1 MSKKKGSNDGRG
13 DAKGSAAGTDAGTAA
28 GNGESSSTAGR
39 TPLASLKTK
48 PFDRNLAITKMG
60 VDAGARIAFHTVGNL
75 FRSRDDREEANRQFY
90 TERAQALVNE
100 LGQLKGSIMKAGQM
114 LSLYGQY
121 FLPPEAIDVLST
133 LQDSSQPVAWP
144 VVEAQLRDVLGEKV
158 NELDI
163 DPDPIGAAS
172 LGQAHLAT
180 VRATGEK
187 VVVKIQYPG
196 VANAIDSDI
205 RTLSRLLITARLAPK
220 ALDLTPVFTEVR
232 EMLERECD
240 YDQERVFTQTFGQRL
255 ASDERFIVPQVH
267 ERFCGPRVLTT
278 SYEPGLSVRDGAVQQ
293 ISQQRRNRLGTAFVD
308 LFLTEFFQWHMVQTD
323 PHFGNYRIRLGEAA
337 DGSQDRI
344 VLLDFG
350 ATRPFENSFVKS
362 YTKIVR
368 GALEGDT
375 DHTIEGTL
383 DIKLLGPQTPRT
395 VLENFASLAELIV
408 EPFRDVRDPRVP
420 ERLRGGAGGYL
431 FGQSDIG
438 TRVSQKAALSAMS
451 VHFQIPP
458 REIVFLH
465 RRMTGVL
472 VTLAA
477 LHTELN
483 LGPAVRAQLQSVGR

>member
-1 MSKKKGSNDGRG
+1 MSKKRPDGSPH
-13 DAKGSAAGTDAGTAA
+13 
-28 GNGESSSTAGR
+28 NGLSDKA
-39 TPLASLKTK
+39 PLANLKTR

-60 VDAGARIAFHTVGNL
+60 VDAGTRIAIHTVGNL
-75 FRSRDDREEANRQFY
+75 FRSKDNREEANRQFY
-90 TERAQALVNE
+90 TERAQALVEE

-121 FLPPEAIDVLST
+121 FLPPDAIEVLST

-144 VVEAQLRDVLGEKV
+144 LIEAQLRSVLGRRID
-158 NELDI
+158 ELDI
-163 DPDPIGAAS
+163 DPNPIGAAS
-172 LGQAHLAT
+172 LGQAHVAT
-180 VRATGEK
+180 VRATGER

-196 VANAIDSDI
+196 VADAIDSDI
-205 RTLSRLLITARLAPK
+205 RTLSRLLITARIAPK

-240 YDQERVFTQTFGQRL
+240 YDQERAFTQTFAERL
-255 ASDERFIVPQVH
+255 ANDQRFIVPRVQ
-267 ERFCGPRVLTT
+267 EAYCGPRVLTT
-278 SYEPGLSVRDGAVQQ
+278 SYEPGLSVRDPAVQSLP
-293 ISQQRRNRLGTAFVD
+293 IARRNRLGAAFVD
-308 LFLTEFFQWHMVQTD
+308 LFLTEFFQWHLVQTD

-350 ATRPFENSFVKS
+350 ATRPFEAEFVRS
-362 YTKIVR
+362 YAKIVR

-383 DIKLLGPQTPRT
+383 AIALLGPNTPRS
-395 VLENFASLAELIV
+395 VLENFAALAELIV
-408 EPFRDVRDPRVP
+408 EPFRDINDPRVP
-420 ERLRGGAGGYL
+420 ARLHGQLGGYA
-431 FGQSDIG
+431 FGASDIA

-472 VTLAA
+472 VTLASLNA
-477 LHTELN
+477 DLN
-483 LGPAVRAQLQSVGR
+483 LGPAVKAQLERIGR

>member
-1 MSKKKGSNDGRG
+1 MSKKNTG
-13 DAKGSAAGTDAGTAA
+13 DNSRSPSADKA
-28 GNGESSSTAGR
+28 
-39 TPLASLKTK
+39 PLETLKTR

-60 VDAGARIAFHTVGNL
+60 VDAGARIALHTVGNL

-90 TERAQALVNE
+90 TERARALVDE

-144 VVEAQLRDVLGEKV
+144 LVEAQLRAVLGDRV

-163 DPDPIGAAS
+163 NPDPIGAAS

-180 VRATGEK
+180 VRGTGEQ

-196 VANAIDSDI
+196 VADAIDSDI

-240 YDQERVFTQTFGQRL
+240 YDQERAFTQTFAQRL
-255 ASDERFIVPQVH
+255 AGDARFIVPQVH

-278 SYEPGLSVRDGAVQQ
+278 SYEPGLSVRDAAVQGL
-293 ISQQRRNRLGTAFVD
+293 SLDRRNRLGTAFVD

-323 PHFGNYRIRLGEAA
+323 PHFGNYRIRLGKAE
-337 DGSQDRI
+337 DGSEDRI

-350 ATRPFENSFVKS
+350 ATRPFEDSFVKS
-362 YTKIVR
+362 YAKIVR

-375 DHTIEGTL
+375 NHTIEGTL
-383 DIKLLGPQTPRT
+383 DIRLLGRQTPRT

-408 EPFRDVRDPRVP
+408 EPFRDVTDPRVP
-420 ERLRGGAGGYL
+420 ARLRGPQGGYL
-431 FGQSDIG
+431 FGHSDIG

-472 VTLAA
+472 VTLAS
-477 LHTELN
+477 LHTDLN
-483 LGPAVRAQLQSVGR
+483 LGPAVRQQLARVGR